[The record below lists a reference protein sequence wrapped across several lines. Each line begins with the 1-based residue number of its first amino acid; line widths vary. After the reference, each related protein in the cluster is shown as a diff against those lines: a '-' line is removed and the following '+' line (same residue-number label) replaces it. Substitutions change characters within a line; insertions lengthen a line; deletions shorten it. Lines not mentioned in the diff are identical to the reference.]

1 MLRYFSFLLAIFL
14 ANTATAQIH
23 ELGVWLGGSNYI
35 GDIGATKYIAPKNLA
50 YGLVYKWNKSP
61 RHSWR
66 FSYIQSEIEGDDAKS
81 ESAAKKQRNLSFT
94 NTIQEFSA
102 GLEFNFQDFNL
113 HEQQPKFTPYIYTGL
128 TVFIYSENFF
138 LGKTLKVGYDNGQAA
153 IPMIVGL
160 KSNITE
166 NLILAGEVGARY
178 TFTDNLDGSNPAN
191 KNLKSL
197 AFGNIDTNDWYVFT
211 GVTLTYTFGER
222 PCYCR

>member
-113 HEQQPKFTPYIYTGL
+113 HEQQDLLF
-128 TVFIYSENFF
+128 S
-138 LGKTLKVGYDNGQAA
+138 
-153 IPMIVGL
+153 
-160 KSNITE
+160 SN
-166 NLILAGEVGARY
+166 
-178 TFTDNLDGSNPAN
+178 DKHS
-191 KNLKSL
+191 
-197 AFGNIDTNDWYVFT
+197 
-211 GVTLTYTFGER
+211 
-222 PCYCR
+222 